1 MTGSRDSHAVAAE
14 PDEADGGPRLH
25 ASRTVRVAL
34 VAVGTS
40 SLALGVIGIFVP
52 VLPTT
57 PFVLL
62 AAGCYARASTR
73 FHRWLTRNR
82 VFGPMIREWQRH
94 HSIRYRTKLFAIA
107 MMASTLAVSIVFFVE
122 LLWLKGLLA
131 AFGLVLAV
139 WMYRIPS
146 RDAPGRSSGASG

>member
-1 MTGSRDSHAVAAE
+1 MRALRDARAA
-14 PDEADGGPRLH
+14 DDDAREADDDARVGDAGLRLH

-40 SLALGVIGIFVP
+40 SLALGIIGIFVP

-73 FHRWLTRNR
+73 FHRWLTRSR

-94 HSIRYRTKLFAIA
+94 RSIRYRTKLFAIA

-122 LLWLKGLLA
+122 PLWLKAG
-131 AFGLVLAV
+131 LAV
-139 WMYRIPS
+139 FGVALGAWMYRLPS
-146 RDAPGRSSGASG
+146 RN

>member
-1 MTGSRDSHAVAAE
+1 VSAPRDAGPVAEDAATPDTLARPQVSRA
-14 PDEADGGPRLH
+14 
-25 ASRTVRVAL
+25 VRVAL
-34 VAVGTS
+34 VTAGTS

-73 FHRWLTRNR
+73 LHDRLLRSRT
-82 VFGPMIREWQRH
+82 FGPMIREWQCH
-94 HSIRYRTKLFAIA
+94 HSIRYRTKLVAIA
-107 MMASTLAVSIVFFVE
+107 TMAVSLGISTVFFVE
-122 LLWLKGLLA
+122 PAWLKAALALL
-131 AFGLVLAV
+131 GVTLAV

-146 RDAPGRSSGASG
+146 RDGPGRPASSSD